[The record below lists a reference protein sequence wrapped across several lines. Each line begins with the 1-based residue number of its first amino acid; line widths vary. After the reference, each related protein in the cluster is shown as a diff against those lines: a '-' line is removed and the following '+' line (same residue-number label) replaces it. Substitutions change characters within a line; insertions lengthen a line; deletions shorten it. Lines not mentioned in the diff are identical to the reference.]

1 MSTVEPKQ
9 PDRSLPEL
17 IGVLSSDITLL
28 VRKEFELAREEI
40 RTEASRASKAGAALG
55 AAGVVGLLAAIA
67 LVLAAGWGLAAVMP
81 TGLAFL
87 IVALVLGGVAAVL
100 GLRGKQQLQT
110 VNPKP
115 EQTIQT
121 LREDK
126 KWLSEQKS

>member
-40 RTEASRASKAGAALG
+40 RTEASRAGKAGAALG
-55 AAGVVGLLAAIA
+55 AAAVVGLLAAIA
-67 LVLAAGWGLAAVMP
+67 LVLAAGWGLATVMP
-81 TGLAFL
+81 AGLAFL
-87 IVALVLGGVAAVL
+87 IVALVLGGVGAVL
-100 GLRGKQQLQT
+100 GLRGKKQLQT
-110 VNPKP
+110 VNPMP
-115 EQTIQT
+115 EQTIET